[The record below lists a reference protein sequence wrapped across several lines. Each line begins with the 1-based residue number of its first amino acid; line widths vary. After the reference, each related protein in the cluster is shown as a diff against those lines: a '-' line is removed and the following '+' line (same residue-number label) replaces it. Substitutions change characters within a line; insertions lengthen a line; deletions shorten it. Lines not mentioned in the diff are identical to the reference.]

1 MDAQKPRLPLLE
13 QREIEARIVGPL
25 VRTFASQL
33 GIERTLAIVGEVVRD
48 LARQS
53 GDELARTLGEQA
65 LEAFGQSLGRWRE
78 NGTLEIDI
86 IEQNPE
92 KLSFNVTRCRYAE
105 MYRELSDWPTWGEA
119 YPASATMLSRK
130 DSTRI
135 SNSYGRKRSWEGR
148 LIAISGFAWPNPVDR
163 KSTRL

>member
-25 VRTFASQL
+25 VRAFASQL
-33 GIERTLAIVGEVVRD
+33 GIERSLAIVGEVVRD

-53 GDELARTLGEQA
+53 GDELARTLGEQT

-78 NGTLEIDI
+78 NGALEIDI
-86 IEQNPE
+86 TRANPR
-92 KLSFNVTRCRYAE
+92 KIVVQRYAVPLC
-105 MYRELSDWPTWGEA
+105 RDVSRVSDWPTWGEA

-130 DSTRI
+130 DSTRR